1 MTKKKIIQGIIP
13 FIIFGILWI
22 IISIPVIYTDL
33 SNLGKYEFIIG
44 LPFMVL
50 LASMFVALCVGWI
63 KGFPH
68 WSFPVAAFVLVISY
82 GCMHSSSPFIT
93 GTNEILGWWGWIPF
107 IAVALIAIVFTR
119 SLSPYKQLVRN
130 IQNDWT
136 LILFAIYGLVSLF
149 SALLFDEVDKN
160 FEFKFSII
168 LSLIILAGAFF
179 YLKIKNKWIRALSLI
194 IASGISFTTAIIAS
208 NYYWENLL

>member
-1 MTKKKIIQGIIP
+1 
-13 FIIFGILWI
+13 
-22 IISIPVIYTDL
+22 
-33 SNLGKYEFIIG
+33 
-44 LPFMVL
+44 
-50 LASMFVALCVGWI
+50 
-63 KGFPH
+63 
-68 WSFPVAAFVLVISY
+68 
-82 GCMHSSSPFIT
+82 MHSSSPFIT

-119 SLSPYKQLVRN
+119 SLSPYKQLAGN
-130 IQNDWT
+130 IKNDWT
-136 LILFAIYGLVSLF
+136 LILFAIYGLVPLF

-160 FEFKFSII
+160 FEFKFAII